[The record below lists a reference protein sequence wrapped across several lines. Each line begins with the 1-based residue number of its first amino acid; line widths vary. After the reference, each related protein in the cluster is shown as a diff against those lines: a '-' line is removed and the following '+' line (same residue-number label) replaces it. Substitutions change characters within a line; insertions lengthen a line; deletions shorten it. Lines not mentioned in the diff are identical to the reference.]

1 MSQIILIL
9 ILPAIFHTATP
20 RVQHHLGSRSLDAKA
35 AFLPDWT
42 DGTIDLSSSAP
53 VSTPVSGCKAVQ
65 GHYKGFQQNDPWKT
79 FKHHLED
86 YSHFHH
92 RQLLKLRSGNGS
104 IRTLTWSC
112 FKPVSCCGIGDQL
125 YNIQQTLVYAIISKR
140 VLSLYWN
147 PTTYKTMR
155 YLRPNKINWT
165 YFYESKGMRKHHDD
179 DQYRLGMAR
188 TVEYYEPFYA
198 KLMSEE
204 DVHLTVNHE
213 LQVPF
218 IRGIKVASTSPLINR
233 TLAEFGITALLT
245 DNSSTN
251 IPLEIFSGELLRYLF
266 SFEKSVTD
274 KVEQIQRQLGLLYI
288 PYLAVHIRTGFFGM
302 EHDEG
307 IHFNSRKA
315 FRNSTFWEKTI
326 RCSIKLTN
334 ELFGKDYPIYLA
346 TDSNVVKRIAK
357 SRFGQRVKTANLTL
371 QHVALTKTKPKG
383 ITKKGLLKPS
393 THINVTERPKDAMET
408 VSVGGVDGYMATWVD
423 FLLMAR
429 SSTLVHSISGFLVTA
444 GQLCSIERQYLVP
457 NCTPKI
463 RHRHRK
469 EQQHETQY

>member
-1 MSQIILIL
+1 MSWIILIL
-9 ILPAIFHTATP
+9 ILPAICHTATP

-35 AFLPDWT
+35 AFLPDRT
-42 DGTIDLSSSAP
+42 DGTISNQSSSAS

-65 GHYKGFQQNDPWKT
+65 GQYKGSQRNDPWKT

-92 RQLLKLRSGNGS
+92 RQILKLRSGNGS
-104 IRTLTWSC
+104 VRTLTWSC

-147 PTTYKTMR
+147 PTSYKTMR
-155 YLRPNKINWT
+155 YLRPNKIDWT
-165 YFYESKGMRKHHDD
+165 YFNESKGMRKHYDD

-204 DVHLTVNHE
+204 NVHLTVNHE

-218 IRGIKVASTSPLINR
+218 IRGIKMASTSPLIKE

-274 KVEQIQRQLGLLYI
+274 KVEQIQTQLGLLNI
-288 PYLAVHIRTGFFGM
+288 PYLAVYIRTGFFGM
-302 EHDEG
+302 KHDEG
-307 IHFNSRKA
+307 THFNSRKA
-315 FRNSTFWEKTI
+315 FRNSTSWEKTI

-334 ELFGKDYPIYLA
+334 ELFGREYPIYLA
-346 TDSNVVKRIAK
+346 TDSNMVKKVAK
-357 SRFGQRVKTANLTL
+357 SKFGQRIKPANLTL
-371 QHVALTKTKPKG
+371 QHVALTKIKPTR
-383 ITKKGLLKPS
+383 IAKKGLLKPS
-393 THINVTERPKDAMET
+393 THMSVIERPKDAMET
-408 VSVGGVDGYMATWVD
+408 VSVDEVDGYMATWVD

-429 SSTLVHSISGFLVTA
+429 SSALIHSISGFLVTA

-457 NCTPKI
+457 HCTPKI
-463 RHRHRK
+463 RHRHR
-469 EQQHETQY
+469 